1 MQFEVMTARP
11 SALLDDLDTALLAL
25 APIRRRILAALGEP
39 ASAAGLAERLG
50 LPRQNIGYHLNALEA
65 AGLVQL
71 AGERR
76 KRGFTERLFVAAQ
89 NHVFD
94 PGLMQ
99 TPPDPDAV
107 EAQDRHA
114 ADHLISTASAMVRDV
129 ARMRQDAAAE
139 GSRLLTLTVEADL
152 TFAAPADFD
161 AFTEEVS
168 AAVAA
173 LARKY
178 AAPSGRRYRLTAA
191 AHPAVAKS
199 APARN

>member
-1 MQFEVMTARP
+1 MTARP

-25 APIRRRILAALGEP
+25 APIRRRILTALTQP
-39 ASAAGLAERLG
+39 ASAAGLAEQLG

-89 NHVFD
+89 NYVFD
-94 PGLMQ
+94 PAMMQ
-99 TPPDPDAV
+99 APPDPDVV

-114 ADHLISTASAMVRDV
+114 ADHLITTASTMVRDV

-139 GSRLLTLTVEADL
+139 GSRLLTLTVEADV

-199 APARN
+199 ATARN

>member
-1 MQFEVMTARP
+1 MTTRP

-25 APIRRRILAALGEP
+25 APMRRRILTALTEP

-94 PGLMQ
+94 PALMQ
-99 TPPDPDAV
+99 PLPDPDAV

-114 ADHLISTASAMVRDV
+114 ADHLINTASTMVRDV

-139 GSRLLTLTVEADL
+139 GTRLLTLTVEADV
-152 TFAAPADFD
+152 TFATPADFD
-161 AFTEEVS
+161 AFTEDVS
-168 AAVAA
+168 AAVTA
-173 LARKY
+173 LARRY
-178 AAPSGRRYRLTAA
+178 AAPAGRRYRLTAA
-191 AHPAVAKS
+191 AHPAVAKPT
-199 APARN
+199 PARN

>member
-1 MQFEVMTARP
+1 MKPRP

-25 APIRRRILAALGEP
+25 APVRRRILTALTEP
-39 ASAAGLAERLG
+39 ASAAGLSERLG

-94 PGLMQ
+94 PAMMQ
-99 TPPDPDAV
+99 APPDPDAV

-114 ADHLISTASAMVRDV
+114 ADHLIATASTLVRDV
-129 ARMRQDAAAE
+129 ARMRQAAE
-139 GSRLLTLTVEADL
+139 AEGARLLTLTVEADV
-152 TFAAPADFD
+152 TFATPADFD
-161 AFTEEVS
+161 TFTEDVS

-173 LARKY
+173 IARRY
-178 AAPSGRRYRLTAA
+178 ASPTGRRYRLTAV
-191 AHPAVAKS
+191 AHPAVTKPN
-199 APARN
+199 PARN

>member
-1 MQFEVMTARP
+1 MTPRP

-25 APIRRRILAALGEP
+25 APVRRRILTALTEP

-76 KRGFTERLFVAAQ
+76 KRGFTERLFVAAR

-94 PGLMQ
+94 PGMMQ
-99 TPPDPDAV
+99 APPDPDAV
-107 EAQDRHA
+107 DAQDRHA

-139 GSRLLTLTVEADL
+139 GSRLLTLTVEADV
-152 TFAAPADFD
+152 TFAVPADFD

-178 AAPSGRRYRLTAA
+178 AAPSGRRYRLTAV

>member
-1 MQFEVMTARP
+1 MTARP

-50 LPRQNIGYHLNALEA
+50 MPRQKIGYHLRALEG
-65 AGLVQL
+65 AGLVQP

-76 KRGFTERLFVAAQ
+76 KRGFTERLFVAARE
-89 NHVFD
+89 HVLD
-94 PGLMQ
+94 PALMQ
-99 TPPDPDAV
+99 APPDPAAV

-114 ADHLISTASAMVRDV
+114 ADHLISTASTIVRDV
-129 ARMRQDAAAE
+129 ARMRQAAAAE
-139 GSRLLTLTVEADL
+139 GSRLLTLTVEADVV
-152 TFAAPADFD
+152 FAAPADFD

-173 LARKY
+173 LARRY
-178 AAPSGRRYRLTAA
+178 SAPSGRRYRLTAA
-191 AHPAVAKS
+191 AHPAVAKT
-199 APARN
+199 APTRN

>member
-1 MQFEVMTARP
+1 MTARP

-25 APIRRRILAALGEP
+25 APVRRRILTALTEP

-76 KRGFTERLFVAAQ
+76 KRGFTERLFIAAR

-94 PGLMQ
+94 PGMMQ
-99 TPPDPDAV
+99 APPDPDAV

-114 ADHLISTASAMVRDV
+114 ADHLVSTASAMVRDV

-139 GSRLLTLTVEADL
+139 GSRLLTLTVEADV
-152 TFAAPADFD
+152 TFAIPADFD

-178 AAPSGRRYRLTAA
+178 AAPSGRRYRLTAV

>member
-1 MQFEVMTARP
+1 MTARP

-25 APIRRRILAALGEP
+25 APIRRRILAALTEP
-39 ASAAGLAERLG
+39 ASAAGLSEKLG
-50 LPRQNIGYHLNALEA
+50 LPRQNIGHHLRALEA
-65 AGLVQL
+65 AGLIQL

-76 KRGFTERLFVAAQ
+76 KRGFTERLFVAARSY
-89 NHVFD
+89 VFD
-94 PGLMQ
+94 PALMQ
-99 TPPDPDAV
+99 APPDPDAV

-114 ADHLISTASAMVRDV
+114 ADHLISTASTIVRDV

-139 GSRLLTLTVEADL
+139 GSRLLTLTVEADV

-161 AFTEEVS
+161 TFTEEVS

-178 AAPSGRRYRLTAA
+178 AAPSGRRYRLTAV

>member
-1 MQFEVMTARP
+1 MTARP

-25 APIRRRILAALGEP
+25 APVRRRILAALAEP
-39 ASAAGLAERLG
+39 ASAAGLAAQLG

-65 AGLVQL
+65 AGLVRL

-76 KRGFTERLFVAAQ
+76 KRGFTERLFVAAR
-89 NHVFD
+89 NHVLD
-94 PGLMQ
+94 PALMQ
-99 TPPDPDAV
+99 APVDPDAV

-114 ADHLISTASAMVRDV
+114 ADHLIATASSLVRDV
-129 ARMRQDAAAE
+129 ARMRQVAAAE
-139 GSRLLTLTVEADL
+139 GARLLTLTVETDV

-168 AAVAA
+168 AAIAA

-178 AAPSGRRYRLTAA
+178 AAPSGRRYRLTAV
-191 AHPAVAKS
+191 AHPAVPKAG
-199 APARN
+199 PTRN

>member
-1 MQFEVMTARP
+1 MTARP

-25 APIRRRILAALGEP
+25 APIRRRILTALTEP
-39 ASAAGLAERLG
+39 ASAAGLAEQLG

-71 AGERR
+71 AGERQ
-76 KRGFTERLFVAAQ
+76 KRGFTERLFVAAR

-94 PGLMQ
+94 PGMMQ
-99 TPPDPDAV
+99 APPDPDAV

-139 GSRLLTLTVEADL
+139 GSRLLTLTVEADV

-168 AAVAA
+168 TAVAA

>member
-1 MQFEVMTARP
+1 MTARP

-25 APIRRRILAALGEP
+25 APIRRRILAALTEP
-39 ASAAGLAERLG
+39 ASAAGLAEQLA

-89 NHVFD
+89 NYVFD
-94 PGLMQ
+94 PAMLQ
-99 TPPDPDAV
+99 SPPDPDAI

-114 ADHLISTASAMVRDV
+114 ADHLIATASTMVRDV
-129 ARMRQDAAAE
+129 ARMRQAADAE
-139 GSRLLTLTVEADL
+139 GARLLTLTVEADVA
-152 TFAAPADFD
+152 FATPADFD
-161 AFTEEVS
+161 AFTEDVS

-178 AAPSGRRYRLTAA
+178 AAPAGRRYRLTAV
-191 AHPAVAKS
+191 AHPAVVKPV
-199 APARN
+199 PARN

>member
-1 MQFEVMTARP
+1 MQPDVMTARP

-25 APIRRRILAALGEP
+25 APVRRRILTALTEP
-39 ASAAGLAERLG
+39 ASAAGLAEQLG

-76 KRGFTERLFVAAQ
+76 KRGFTERLFVAAR

-129 ARMRQDAAAE
+129 ARMRQEAAAE
-139 GSRLLTLTVEADL
+139 GSRLLTLTVEADV
-152 TFAAPADFD
+152 TFATPADFD

-191 AHPAVAKS
+191 AHPAVVKS

>member
-1 MQFEVMTARP
+1 MTARP

-25 APIRRRILAALGEP
+25 APIRRRILAALTEP
-39 ASAAGLAERLG
+39 ASAAGLSEQLG
-50 LPRQNIGYHLNALEA
+50 LPRQNIGHHLRALEA
-65 AGLVQL
+65 AGLIQL

-76 KRGFTERLFVAAQ
+76 KRGFTERLFVAARSY
-89 NHVFD
+89 VFD
-94 PGLMQ
+94 PALMQ
-99 TPPDPDAV
+99 APPDPDAID
-107 EAQDRHA
+107 AQDRHA
-114 ADHLISTASAMVRDV
+114 ADHLISTASTIVRDV

-139 GSRLLTLTVEADL
+139 GSRLLTLTVEADV

-191 AHPAVAKS
+191 AWPATPKPPA
-199 APARN
+199 ARN

>member
-1 MQFEVMTARP
+1 MTPRP

-25 APIRRRILAALGEP
+25 APVRRRILTALTEP

-76 KRGFTERLFVAAQ
+76 KRGFTERLFVAAR

-94 PGLMQ
+94 PGMMQ
-99 TPPDPDAV
+99 APSDPDAV
-107 EAQDRHA
+107 DAQDRHA

-139 GSRLLTLTVEADL
+139 GSRLLTLTVEADV
-152 TFAAPADFD
+152 TFAVPADFD
-161 AFTEEVS
+161 AFTEELS